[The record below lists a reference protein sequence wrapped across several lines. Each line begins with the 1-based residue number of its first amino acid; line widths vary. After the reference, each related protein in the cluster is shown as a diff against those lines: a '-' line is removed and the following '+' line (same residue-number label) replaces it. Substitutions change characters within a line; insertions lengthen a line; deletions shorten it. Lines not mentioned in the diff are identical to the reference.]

1 MAIKNNKVNNK
12 LQFIVENK
20 LVTINYTL
28 HKIKSKIH

>member
-1 MAIKNNKVNNK
+1 MNLSDK